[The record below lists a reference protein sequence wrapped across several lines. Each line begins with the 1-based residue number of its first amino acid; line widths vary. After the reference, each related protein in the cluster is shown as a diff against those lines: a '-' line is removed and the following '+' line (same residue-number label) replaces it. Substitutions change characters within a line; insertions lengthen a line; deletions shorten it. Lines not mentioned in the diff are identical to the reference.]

1 MEAYLVYRLAESRS
15 ISFLL
20 DITVTIISGGISGNG
35 VNILGGGIGEFPLLE
50 FVERTQNGFKG
61 RIDRDGLTINGI

>member
-1 MEAYLVYRLAESRS
+1 MEAYLVYRLAESGS
-15 ISFLL
+15 IRFLL
-20 DITVTIISGGISGNG
+20 VITVTISGNG